1 MKKLF
6 LYLSILYAAIFV
18 FFVAY
23 IVSRQK
29 FSESSK
35 DIVANTVQATT
46 EEATLDV
53 IDYYS
58 QVEEENLNEVSNVQH
73 TDTFRVGIRNGY
85 VVVFTGQSDTI
96 YEYTDIN
103 ANLLMNTDIKTYN
116 KLLEELEFDT
126 REEMFDF
133 LESIAS

>member
-6 LYLSILYAAIFV
+6 LYLSILYAAVFV

-46 EEATLDV
+46 EEATT
-53 IDYYS
+53 
-58 QVEEENLNEVSNVQH
+58 EEKTTEKATRKLYPTFSTATPLSRLNTKKELK
-73 TDTFRVGIRNGY
+73 
-85 VVVFTGQSDTI
+85 
-96 YEYTDIN
+96 DICRRR
-103 ANLLMNTDIKTYN
+103 K
-116 KLLEELEFDT
+116 
-126 REEMFDF
+126 
-133 LESIAS
+133 ASALPQ

>member
-6 LYLSILYAAIFV
+6 LYLSILYAAVFV

-46 EEATLDV
+46 EEVTLDV

-58 QVEEENLNEVSNVQH
+58 QVEEENLDEVSNVQH

>member
-6 LYLSILYAAIFV
+6 LYLSILYAAVFV

-58 QVEEENLNEVSNVQH
+58 QVEEENFNEVSNVQH

>member
-46 EEATLDV
+46 EEVTLDV

>member
-6 LYLSILYAAIFV
+6 LYLSILYVAVFI

-53 IDYYS
+53 IDYYP
-58 QVEEENLNEVSNVQH
+58 QVEEASINEPGNVEY
-73 TDTFRVGIRNGY
+73 TDIFRVGIRNGY

-103 ANLLMNTDIKTYN
+103 ANLLMNTDVKTYN
-116 KLLEELEFDT
+116 KLLDELEFDT

>member
-6 LYLSILYAAIFV
+6 LYLSILYAAVFV

-73 TDTFRVGIRNGY
+73 TVTFRVGIRNGY
-85 VVVFTGQSDTI
+85 VVVFNGQSDTI